1 MCFKLLT
8 FVLYVGRK
16 KGNKTILFY
25 LMFEDVEASGGKKC
39 QHFCTFQEFPVETAA
54 VTLLPWE
61 DS

>member
-1 MCFKLLT
+1 LT
-8 FVLYVGRK
+8 FVLCVGRK

-25 LMFEDVEASGGKKC
+25 LVFEDVEASEEKKC
-39 QHFCTFQEFPVETAA
+39 QHFCTFQGFPVETAA